1 MSVAFLSSHQ
11 SSPNLSLRDALER
24 FRADAG
30 IDGKFAAAGPDSR
43 DLLDKHDVIH
53 VLFGLD
59 TSIRQEAMADFW
71 TLFGTD
77 AKFADLRKYFDLP
90 EQQELVDEFGWPKLA
105 ALTFASL
112 PQAVRIAIR
121 ARKLKRKWPWNEYHR
136 YLDVPVTDIRR
147 EFGIDL
153 VEARPA

>member
-11 SSPNLSLRDALER
+11 THPELSLRDALER

-43 DLLDKHDVIH
+43 DLLDRHDVIH

-90 EQQELVDEFGWPKLA
+90 EQQELVDEFGWPKLV
-105 ALTFASL
+105 ALTLASL
-112 PQAVRIAIR
+112 PQAVRIAFR
-121 ARKLKRKWPWNEYHR
+121 ARKLKRKWPWNEYQR
-136 YLDVPVTDIRR
+136 YLDVPVTQIRR
-147 EFGIDL
+147 EFGIDR
-153 VEARPA
+153 VEVHAV